1 MTSPTVLSSS
11 SSSSDDDGK
20 KTMMN
25 TITDSSLSSTSSSST
40 SSSSIVWGY
49 TYIGIGILLL
59 IGPTFGIDKDRPQ
72 LRILTYLPAAIVIC
86 ICHWV
91 SLRIYLRR

>member
-1 MTSPTVLSSS
+1 MTSPTVL
-11 SSSSDDDGK
+11 SSSDDDGK
-20 KTMMN
+20 KTMKKN
-25 TITDSSLSSTSSSST
+25 TITDSLSTTSSSST
-40 SSSSIVWGY
+40 SSSSILWGY
-49 TYIGIGILLL
+49 IYIGIGILLL
-59 IGPTFGIDKDRPQ
+59 IGPIFGIDKDRPQ

>member
-20 KTMMN
+20 KTMKN
-25 TITDSSLSSTSSSST
+25 TITTDSLSTSTSST
-40 SSSSIVWGY
+40 SSSSILWGY
-49 TYIGIGILLL
+49 FYIGIGILLL
-59 IGPTFGIDKDRPQ
+59 IGPIFGIDRDRPQ
-72 LRILTYLPAAIVIC
+72 LRILTFLPAAIVIC

>member
-11 SSSSDDDGK
+11 DDDGK
-20 KTMMN
+20 KTS
-25 TITDSSLSSTSSSST
+25 TSTSSSST
-40 SSSSIVWGY
+40 SSSILWGY
-49 TYIGIGILLL
+49 IYIGIGILLL
-59 IGPTFGIDKDRPQ
+59 IGPIFGIDRDRPQ
-72 LRILTYLPAAIVIC
+72 LRILTFLPPAIVIC